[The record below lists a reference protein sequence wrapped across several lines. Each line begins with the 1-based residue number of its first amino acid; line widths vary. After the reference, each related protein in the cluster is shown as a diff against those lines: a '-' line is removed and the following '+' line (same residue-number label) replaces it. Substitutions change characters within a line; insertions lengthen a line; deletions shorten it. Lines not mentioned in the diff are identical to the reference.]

1 MASNNDSQPLLDDID
16 WRIIDALQE
25 DARLSFTALG
35 QLIGLSRPAVAE
47 RVHRL
52 EDLGIITGYRAI
64 IDPSRI
70 GRPIVAFVRLSTPSN
85 TETKAAGLLIA
96 NLPEVQECYR
106 SLGDDCFIIKL
117 VVSSISELDRV
128 LAQLQCYGKTSTTI
142 TLSQLITP
150 RIMRSAHQ
158 A

>member
-1 MASNNDSQPLLDDID
+1 MASNNDSQPLLDEID

-70 GRPIVAFVRLSTPSN
+70 GRPIVAFVRLSTPSVS
-85 TETKAAGLLIA
+85 ETKAAAHFIPS
-96 NLPEVQECYR
+96 LPEVQECYR
-106 SLGDDCFIIKL
+106 SLGDDCFIIK
-117 VVSSISELDRV
+117 VIVSSIGELDKV
-128 LAQLQCYGKTSTTI
+128 LSQLQSYGKTSTTI
-142 TLSQLITP
+142 TLSQLFTP
-150 RIMRSAHQ
+150 RTLKLPRP
-158 A
+158 